1 MPPASVTGVS
11 RPAPTVRRLPTSTY
25 RLQVDSSFDLARVRA
40 LVPYLRRLGADWV
53 YLSPLLA
60 AEPGS
65 AHGYDVADPRRLDP
79 DRGTEE
85 DFAALAKEL
94 AAAGAGLVLD
104 LVPNHLGVATP
115 GANPAWWD
123 LLQHGRHAD
132 HACWFDVDWE
142 VHDGRVLLPILGE
155 GTDEDPEAE
164 LAHLRI
170 AEHEGEP
177 ALAYWDNILPL
188 APGSLDAA
196 RAVLGER
203 VAAADAGDE
212 AAQNALARAAH
223 DRQHYRLVPWTRGDA
238 ELNYRRFFTIT
249 TLAGVRVED
258 PEVFA
263 ASHAEVA
270 RWIGNGWVQGLRVDH
285 PDGLADPGAYL
296 ERLRTLLPDGPIWIE
311 KILEPGEGLPAAW
324 DVEGTTGYDA
334 LGEIDRALTPAVA
347 AGTPEQDAAEK
358 ERWNALVL
366 EAKRDVAAGQLAAET
381 ARLVR
386 EVRRGLPDDGPLAS
400 ASDADLAAA
409 LAEVMAH
416 LHVYRTY
423 LPTGRARLDGALADA
438 AAARPELAGVLEHL
452 APLLTDPA
460 HPAARRMQQTSGM
473 VMAKGVEDRC
483 FYRYTRWA
491 HLNEVGGDP
500 SDAGGDPAA
509 LLEAWSRRAAA
520 WPHAMTA
527 LSTHDT
533 KRGEDTRARIMA
545 LTECA
550 DDWERAWDELDRLH
564 PLEDPDYARIVW
576 ESVLGVWPVD
586 GTAPESQRLVDF
598 ALKAARE
605 AGLHTTWTDQDE
617 EYEAR
622 VRAAM
627 EAACA
632 ADGPVR
638 AILQE
643 FADRI
648 TATGQVLQLSQKL
661 LQLTGPGVPDVYQGT
676 ELPSPSLVDPD
687 NRRPVDYERRGALL
701 DRLDDG
707 WLPAGPV
714 LEATAEGLAWTPA
727 SGDEADGA
735 KLAVVASALRARRD
749 RPQAFTR
756 ARPLDVTGE
765 AADKAIAVDRGEA
778 VVVVVREPLALAA
791 AGGFGDTVVQ
801 LPSGPWRD
809 VLTDRLVAVG
819 GDGCVRLADLLAR
832 TGQDGTVAGTG
843 AVALLLRDEQIETE
857 TEDEL
862 PETAGEETE
871 TA

>member
-1 MPPASVTGVS
+1 MSSTVPAASSG
-11 RPAPTVRRLPTSTY
+11 RRIPSSTY
-25 RLQVDSSFDLARVRA
+25 RLQVDASMDLARVRA
-40 LVPYLRRLGADWV
+40 LVPYLRRLGVDWI

-65 AHGYDVADPRRLDP
+65 THGYDVVDPTTLDP
-79 DRGTEE
+79 SRGTDE
-85 DFAALAKEL
+85 DFAALAADLE
-94 AAAGAGLVLD
+94 AAGSGLVLD
-104 LVPNHLGVATP
+104 IVPNHVGVATAA
-115 GANPAWWD
+115 ANPAWWD
-123 LLQHGRHAD
+123 LLQHGQDAAHAG
-132 HACWFDVDWE
+132 WFDVDWGAF
-142 VHDGRVLLPILGE
+142 DGRVMVPILGE
-155 GTDEDPEAE
+155 GTEEDPEAE

-170 AEHEGEP
+170 VDHEGEP
-177 ALAYWDNILPL
+177 ALGYWDNVLPL

-196 RAVLGER
+196 RAALGER
-203 VAAADAGDE
+203 ADAADAGDE
-212 AAQNALARAAH
+212 GAQNELARAAH

-238 ELNYRRFFTIT
+238 QLNYRRFFTIT

-263 ASHAEVA
+263 ATHAEVA
-270 RWIGNGWVQGLRVDH
+270 RWIENGWVQGLRVDH
-285 PDGLADPGAYL
+285 PDGLADPGQYV
-296 ERLRTLLPDGPIWIE
+296 ERLRRLLPGGPIWIE
-311 KILEPGEGLPAAW
+311 KILEPGEDLPAAW

-334 LGEIDRALTPAVA
+334 LGAVDRALTPARA
-347 AGTPEQDAAEK
+347 AGTAEEDAAEK
-358 ERWNALVL
+358 DRWNSMVL

-386 EVRRGLPDDGPLAS
+386 EVRRSLPDDGALAS
-400 ASDADLAAA
+400 AAEADLAAA
-409 LAEVMAH
+409 LGEVMAH

-438 AAARPELAGVLEHL
+438 AAARPELAGVLDAL

-500 SDAGGDPAA
+500 SDAGGDAEA
-509 LLEAWSRRAAA
+509 LLRAWARRCAE
-520 WPHAMTA
+520 WPHAMTT

-545 LTECA
+545 LAEHA
-550 DDWERAWDELDRLH
+550 DDWAEAFDELDRLH
-564 PLEDPDYARIVW
+564 PLEDSDFARLLW

-586 GTAPESQRLVDF
+586 GTAPEPQRLVDF

-605 AGLHTTWTDQDE
+605 AGLHTTWTAQDE
-617 EYEAR
+617 DYEAR
-622 VRAAM
+622 VTAAM

-632 ADGPVR
+632 QDGRVR
-638 AILQE
+638 EVLQS

-648 TATGQVLQLSQKL
+648 AATGQVLQLSQKL

-676 ELPSPSLVDPD
+676 ELPAPTLVDPD
-687 NRRPVDYERRGALL
+687 NRRPVDYERRAALL
-701 DRLDDG
+701 ERIDAGLV
-707 WLPAGPV
+707 PAGPV
-714 LEATAEGLAWTPA
+714 LEATAEGLAWTAA
-727 SGDEADGA
+727 SGDAADAA
-735 KLAVVASALRARRD
+735 KLAVVAAALRARRD
-749 RPQAFTR
+749 RPHAFTR
-756 ARPLDVTGE
+756 ARPLDVTGA

-801 LPSGPWRD
+801 LPSGPWRE

-843 AVALLLRDEQIETE
+843 AVALLLRDETTETE
-857 TEDEL
+857 TETAL
-862 PETAGEETE
+862 PETAGEEAE